1 MQHTAIFIVAHLITV
16 IFYNKKC
23 NAVGAIAKQLLP
35 ARRSQG
41 QIRLDL
47 NSCAQ
52 FACFHG
58 QVE

>member
-16 IFYNKKC
+16 IFYKM